1 MHSLSVDTTPS
12 QPQSSAEQSKANVHG
27 SAVSG
32 SPTPSGEQAIHIS
45 SQSPTVPNQ
54 PELYSEGRQTEGR
67 KEESLLTDSKTT
79 PSGKQALHISSP
91 SPSVPNQPELYSE
104 GRLIEG
110 RKEGSPLT
118 DSKTTPGEQ
127 ALHISSQLSTV
138 PNQPELYSEGRQ
150 TEGRKEGSLLTDS
163 KTTPS
168 GARALL
174 DVLSTPDMSDV
185 DELVVTEVAANWQRV
200 ALRLGV
206 EGCVSEA
213 VLKNHPN
220 DHEGACQ
227 DMLDRWLRRDP
238 HTGEEKRTWST
249 LLIAL
254 GRAGFEEL
262 ERTLRRKHFHKAISP

>member
-1 MHSLSVDTTPS
+1 MHSLFVEVPATPS
-12 QPQSSAEQSKANVHG
+12 QPQSSGEQSEADVHG

-32 SPTPSGEQAIHIS
+32 SPTPSGEQALHVS

-54 PELYSEGRQTEGR
+54 TELYSEGHLTEGR
-67 KEESLLTDSKTT
+67 
-79 PSGKQALHISSP
+79 
-91 SPSVPNQPELYSE
+91 
-104 GRLIEG
+104 RG

-118 DSKTTPGEQ
+118 DSKTTP
-127 ALHISSQLSTV
+127 
-138 PNQPELYSEGRQ
+138 P
-150 TEGRKEGSLLTDS
+150 
-163 KTTPS
+163 

-174 DVLSTPDMSDV
+174 DVSSTPDMSDV
-185 DELVVTEVAANWQRV
+185 DELVVTEVTASWQRV

-227 DMLDRWLRRDP
+227 NMLDRWLRRDS
-238 HTGEEKRTWST
+238 HTGEEERTWST
-249 LLIAL
+249 LLTAL

-262 ERTLRRKHFHKAISP
+262 ERRLRREHFHKAISP

>member
-1 MHSLSVDTTPS
+1 MHSLFVEVPATPS
-12 QPQSSAEQSKANVHG
+12 QPQSSAEQSEADMDD

-32 SPTPSGEQAIHIS
+32 SPTSSGEQALHIS
-45 SQSPTVPNQ
+45 SQSPTIP
-54 PELYSEGRQTEGR
+54 
-67 KEESLLTDSKTT
+67 K
-79 PSGKQALHISSP
+79 
-91 SPSVPNQPELYSE
+91 QPELYSE
-104 GRLIEG
+104 GRL
-110 RKEGSPLT
+110 
-118 DSKTTPGEQ
+118 
-127 ALHISSQLSTV
+127 
-138 PNQPELYSEGRQ
+138 
-150 TEGRKEGSLLTDS
+150 TEGRKERSLLTDS

-174 DVLSTPDMSDV
+174 DVSSTPDMSDV

-227 DMLDRWLRRDP
+227 DMLNCWLRRDP
-238 HTGEEKRTWST
+238 HTGEEERTWST
-249 LLIAL
+249 LLTAL

-262 ERTLRRKHFHKAISP
+262 ERRLRQEHFHKAISP